1 MVYNLTMQNI
11 TLNIIGQ
18 RILADILKEKE
29 DIINM
34 NILFFENL
42 DDYLKN
48 VKDNTIK
55 NILITHLSNFES
67 IEQPNFKFDNPI
79 FYLTSKKNNIK
90 VKKKLQKYE
99 LIYYPFNLKN
109 FIEKIN
115 LSYIKSKFVIN
126 SKVKLLNYTINLN
139 TREITA
145 GRNKLK
151 LTERE
156 KDFLLFLNNSKKP
169 QTIRNILESVW
180 GYSKRVETHTVET
193 HVHRLRKKFLDSFK
207 DNNFIKNNKNGYFI

>member
-1 MVYNLTMQNI
+1 MKNI

-29 DIINM
+29 DIIKM

-48 VKDNTIK
+48 INDNIIK
-55 NILITHLSNFES
+55 NIVVTHLSNFES
-67 IEQPNFKFDNPI
+67 IEQSSFKIDNPI

-90 VKKKLQKYE
+90 IKTKLQRYE
-99 LIYYPFNLKN
+99 LIYCPFNLKN

-115 LSYIKSKFVIN
+115 LAHIKYKFVIN
-126 SKVKLLNYTINLN
+126 SKVELLNYTINLN
-139 TREITA
+139 TREIITNQ
-145 GRNKLK
+145 NKLK

-156 KDFLLFLNNSKKP
+156 KNFLLFLKNSKKP
-169 QTIRNILESVW
+169 QTINNILESVW
-180 GYSKRVETHTVET
+180 GYSKGIETHTVET
-193 HVHRLRKKFLDSFK
+193 HVYRLRKKFLDSFN
-207 DNNFIKNNKNGYFI
+207 DNNFIKNNKKGYYI